1 MGLGMQDSAAFIQP
15 MMPVSGTTQKVA
27 DWGSRD
33 GGEGWAG
40 RPLTSSEHI
49 LPKWYIFNNF
59 KVIRLYNDR

>member
-1 MGLGMQDSAAFIQP
+1 MQDSAAFIQP